1 VRPALRSRIRFHMI
15 DLQAHSETLPEYQTL
30 SIRRDGPV
38 DHVLLNR
45 PDHLN
50 ALSLL
55 ALDELNDY
63 FGRQQFNEASRIVV
77 MRGAGRAFCAGLD
90 IRDFDPSAK
99 RTVEEVLLHQRK
111 LAETVLRM
119 HRCPQVVIALVN
131 GAAVGAGFAL
141 ALAADIRIAGPRAK
155 MNAAFIKI
163 GASACDVGVSYFL
176 PRLVGAS
183 VARELM
189 LTGRFID
196 AERALRVGLVSGVV
210 LDAERS
216 LRVGLVS
223 DVVPEDELDAAG
235 EALVDE
241 MHATSPMG
249 LRLTKECLNA
259 TIDSPSLEVAIAM
272 ENRNQILCG
281 ANGDIEEGM
290 NAFLEKRPPVYG
302 KRDR

>member
-1 VRPALRSRIRFHMI
+1 MI
-15 DLQAHSETLPEYQTL
+15 DLRAHSETLPAYETL
-30 SIRRDGPV
+30 SIQRDGPV
-38 DHVLLNR
+38 DRVLLNR
-45 PDHLN
+45 PDQLN

-63 FGRQQFNEASRIVV
+63 FNRQQFNEASRIIVL
-77 MRGAGRAFCAGLD
+77 RGAGRAFCAGLD
-90 IRDFDPSAK
+90 LRDFDPNAERSVA
-99 RTVEEVLLHQRK
+99 EVLLHQRK

-119 HRCPQVVIALVN
+119 HRCPQIVVALIN

-141 ALAADIRIAGPRAK
+141 TLAADIRIAGPRAR
-155 MNAAFIKI
+155 MNAAFIRI

-196 AERALRVGLVSGVV
+196 AER
-210 LDAERS
+210 S

-223 DVVPEDELDAAG
+223 ELVPEEELDAAG
-235 EALVDE
+235 EKLVQE
-241 MHATSPMG
+241 MLSTAPLG

-259 TIDSPSLEVAIAM
+259 TVDSPSLEVAIAM

-281 ANGDIEEGM
+281 ANGDIREGM
-290 NAFLEKRPPVYG
+290 NAFLEKRRPSYAQNTVN
-302 KRDR
+302 

>member
-1 VRPALRSRIRFHMI
+1 MI
-15 DLQAHSETLPEYQTL
+15 DLKAHSETLPAYETL
-30 SIRRDGPV
+30 SIQRDGPV
-38 DHVLLNR
+38 DRVLLNR

-77 MRGAGRAFCAGLD
+77 LRGAGRAFCAGLD
-90 IRDFDPSAK
+90 IVDFDPSAK

-119 HRCPQVVIALVN
+119 HRCPQAVIALVN

-189 LTGRFID
+189 MTGRFID
-196 AERALRVGLVSGVV
+196 AERALRVGLVS
-210 LDAERS
+210 
-216 LRVGLVS
+216 
-223 DVVPEDELDAAG
+223 DVVPEEQLEAAG
-235 EALVDE
+235 ETLVQE
-241 MHATSPMG
+241 MLGTSPMG

-290 NAFLEKRPPVYG
+290 KAFLEKRRPAYAQNTQ
-302 KRDR
+302 

>member
-1 VRPALRSRIRFHMI
+1 MI

-196 AERALRVGLVSGVV
+196 AER
-210 LDAERS
+210 S

-241 MHATSPMG
+241 MLATSPMG

>member
-1 VRPALRSRIRFHMI
+1 MINLRE
-15 DLQAHSETLPEYQTL
+15 HSETLPAYETL
-30 SIRRDGPV
+30 SVERDGPV
-38 DHVLLNR
+38 DRVLLNR

-63 FGRQQFNEASRIVV
+63 FGRQQFNEASRIIVL
-77 MRGAGRAFCAGLD
+77 RGAGRAFCAGLD

-141 ALAADIRIAGPRAK
+141 ALAADIRIAGPRAR

-196 AERALRVGLVSGVV
+196 AER
-210 LDAERS
+210 S

-223 DVVPEDELDAAG
+223 SVVPEEQLDAAG
-235 EALVDE
+235 EELVQE
-241 MHATSPMG
+241 MLATSPMG

-290 NAFLEKRPPVYG
+290 KAFLEKRRPSYAQNKV
-302 KRDR
+302 

>member
-1 VRPALRSRIRFHMI
+1 MI
-15 DLQAHSETLPEYQTL
+15 DLQQHSETLPDYETL
-30 SIRRDGPV
+30 LIRRDGPV
-38 DHVLLNR
+38 DRVLLNR

-77 MRGAGRAFCAGLD
+77 LRGAGKAFCAGLD
-90 IRDFDPSAK
+90 IRDFDPSAP

-111 LAETVLRM
+111 LAEVVLRM
-119 HRCPQVVIALVN
+119 HRCPQVVVALIN
-131 GAAVGAGFAL
+131 GAAVGAGFAIT
-141 ALAADIRIAGPRAK
+141 LAADIRIAAPRAR

-176 PRLVGAS
+176 PRLVGSS

-196 AERALRVGLVSGVV
+196 AERALRVGLVS
-210 LDAERS
+210 
-216 LRVGLVS
+216 
-223 DVVPEDELDAAG
+223 DVVAEDALESAG
-235 EALVDE
+235 EQLVTE
-241 MHATSPMG
+241 MLGTAPLG

-259 TIDSPSLEVAIAM
+259 TVDAPSLEVAIAM

-290 NAFLEKRPPVYG
+290 RAFLEKRRPRYA
-302 KRDR
+302 RR

>member
-1 VRPALRSRIRFHMI
+1 MI
-15 DLQAHSETLPEYQTL
+15 DLQTHSETLPAYETL
-30 SIRRDGPV
+30 SIERDGPV
-38 DHVLLNR
+38 DRVLLNR

-63 FGRQQFNEASRIVV
+63 FGRQQFNEKSRIVV
-77 MRGAGRAFCAGLD
+77 LRGAGRAFCAGLD
-90 IRDFDPSAK
+90 IVDFDPSAK

-119 HRCPQVVIALVN
+119 HRCPQVVVALVH

-196 AERALRVGLVSGVV
+196 AER
-210 LDAERS
+210 S

-223 DVVPEDELDAAG
+223 DVVAEEELEAAG
-235 EALVDE
+235 EALVRE
-241 MHATSPMG
+241 MLATSPMG
-249 LRLTKECLNA
+249 LRMTKECLNA
-259 TIDSPSLEVAIAM
+259 TIDAPSLDVAIAM

-290 NAFLEKRPPVYG
+290 KAFLEKRAPRYG
-302 KRDR
+302 RG